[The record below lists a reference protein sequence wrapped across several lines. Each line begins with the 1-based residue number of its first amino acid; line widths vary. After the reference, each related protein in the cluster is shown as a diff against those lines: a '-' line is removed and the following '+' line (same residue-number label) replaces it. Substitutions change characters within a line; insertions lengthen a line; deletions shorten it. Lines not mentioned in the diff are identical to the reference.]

1 MASRG
6 GQSGSGA
13 PSGRSKKPDSR
24 VSSNLKYEFGPGMSS
39 EEASR
44 RMLEQYGRGGDCE
57 EEGESGQTRERRER
71 RQPGEPRE
79 SRGDRKD
86 REPREDEESREYRKY
101 KESKESRR
109 DREDRE
115 PREDRE
121 HRKHRGDGHER
132 RDGDRSHG
140 RSSITKT
147 STRSSASSKNNS
159 AYFHVP
165 PPGVEP
171 DIPSTQDPID
181 SNMSTVSDDPTIRV
195 SLRHGGRRME
205 VDVGS
210 EHSSRKP
217 RSGRLEAQPSRGEDS
232 DETVTPRT
240 YRSHKST
247 THKSDS
253 REGNEHK
260 VGSKHGARS
269 RDSEGPVDQVTPFD
283 SISNVDYYAPPD
295 ITASST
301 RTPLPPHSEAS
312 TASRSVKPKSSNGK
326 EKEHKVK
333 SHHGARSRD
342 SEDPV
347 APSHSGNNDS
357 YAPPPRSAMSGSNLT
372 STKIHTHTSTV
383 SGSFKAPSQISN
395 TTSSRSGTCVYP
407 ASTIL
412 PPPPSSIESIGS
424 GTSVYLNSDTTSLR
438 DRSQASTG
446 SRPAKH
452 SSNNGKGKEHEIRSN
467 HSARPRDSRSVRA
480 PSRVSSTST
489 QESSDH
495 GSGVPEVAKKEP
507 YLVPAYTYGVTKTQ
521 SMVPV
526 NLLPKD
532 TSEDSSTKWKP
543 DKIIYQP
550 PYTAKPNPYFTHNQS
565 R

>member
-13 PSGRSKKPDSR
+13 PSGRSKKPDPR

-39 EEASR
+39 EQAS
-44 RMLEQYGRGGDCE
+44 EKIYGRVGDVEKEGDREERHRRRRQEKEKEREGRE
-57 EEGESGQTRERRER
+57 EE
-71 RQPGEPRE
+71 
-79 SRGDRKD
+79 
-86 REPREDEESREYRKY
+86 
-101 KESKESRR
+101 R
-109 DREDRE
+109 DREERHRRRRQEKERIGRE
-115 PREDRE
+115 
-121 HRKHRGDGHER
+121 
-132 RDGDRSHG
+132 RSPG

-147 STRSSASSKNNS
+147 STRSSTSSNNNS
-159 AYFHVP
+159 AY
-165 PPGVEP
+165 
-171 DIPSTQDPID
+171 SS

-195 SLRHGGRRME
+195 SLRNGGRRME
-205 VDVGS
+205 VNVGS

-217 RSGRLEAQPSRGEDS
+217 RSGRLEAPPSPSEDS

-240 YRSHKST
+240 FRSHKST
-247 THKSDS
+247 TNKSGS
-253 REGNEHK
+253 REGNEHEAK
-260 VGSKHGARS
+260 PKHSAR
-269 RDSEGPVDQVTPFD
+269 RDPERPVKPSD
-283 SISNVDYYAPPD
+283 SISNVDYYAPTD
-295 ITASST
+295 VTGSST
-301 RTPLPPHSEAS
+301 QTPHPPHSEAS
-312 TASRSVKPKSSNGK
+312 TASRSVKPKSDNRK

-333 SHHGARSRD
+333 SNHGARSRD

-347 APSHSGNNDS
+347 APSHFGNNDS
-357 YAPPPRSAMSGSNLT
+357 YAPSPGSTMSGSTLT
-372 STKIHTHTSTV
+372 PTKIRTHTSTV
-383 SGSFKAPSQISN
+383 SGSSMTPSQISN
-395 TTSSRSGTCVYP
+395 TTSSRSGTSVYP

-412 PPPPSSIESIGS
+412 PPSPSSIESIGS
-424 GTSVYLNSDTTSLR
+424 GTSLYPNSDITSSL

-452 SSNNGKGKEHEIRSN
+452 SSNDGKGREHEIRSD

-480 PSRVSSTST
+480 PSRVSTTST

-532 TSEDSSTKWKP
+532 PSEDSSTKWTP
-543 DKIIYQP
+543 DKISYQP
-550 PYTAKPNPYFTHNQS
+550 QYTAKPNAYFTHNQS
-565 R
+565 K